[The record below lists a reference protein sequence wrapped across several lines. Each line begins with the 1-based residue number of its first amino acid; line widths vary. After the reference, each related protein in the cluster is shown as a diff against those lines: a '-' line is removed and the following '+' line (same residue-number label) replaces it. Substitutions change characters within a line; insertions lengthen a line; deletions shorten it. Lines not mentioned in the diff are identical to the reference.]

1 MTSYSHWREK
11 GRIVSEGLFKQTPPF
26 FLVIGLCPAL
36 AVTTAAINGVV
47 MGLAV
52 TFVLM
57 GAEVIISLL
66 RRWIPRTIRIPVYVI
81 IIAMMVTV
89 IDLVLAGTVPAIHRV
104 LGIFVPLI
112 VVNCTILGR
121 VEAFGALNTPDR
133 AAADALG
140 YGLGYMW
147 ALVVIGSIREILG
160 RGTWFSLSI
169 FPEGMPTV
177 DLFKLPPGAFVTMAL
192 VLAGLNLLR
201 RRKGTAT
208 QHGQPIPIVSR
219 HTTS

>member
-1 MTSYSHWREK
+1 MPRYSYWREK
-11 GRIVSEGLFKQTPPF
+11 GRLVTEGLFRQTPPF

-36 AVTTAAINGVV
+36 AVTTAAVNGVI

-66 RRWIPRTIRIPVYVI
+66 RKWIPRTIRIPVYVI
-81 IIAMMVTV
+81 IIAVLVTV

-112 VVNCTILGR
+112 VVNCIILGR
-121 VEAFGALNTPDR
+121 VEAFGSVNTPDR

-147 ALVVIGSIREILG
+147 ALVAIGSIRELLG
-160 RGTWFSLSI
+160 NGTWFSLQI
-169 FPEGMPTV
+169 VPEGLPTV
-177 DLFKLPPGAFVTMAL
+177 DLFRLAPGAFVTMAL
-192 VLAGLNLLR
+192 VLAGLNVLR
-201 RRKGTAT
+201 RPKGAAA
-208 QHGQPIPIVSR
+208 QSSQPIPVVSR
-219 HTTS
+219 NTAS

>member
-1 MTSYSHWREK
+1 MAQYSFWREK
-11 GRIVSEGLFKQTPPF
+11 WRLISEGLFRDTPPF

-47 MGLAV
+47 MGIAV

-66 RRWIPRTIRIPVYVI
+66 RKSIPRTIRIPVYVI
-81 IIAMMVTV
+81 IIAVLVTV

-121 VEAFGALNTPDR
+121 VEAFAAHNTPAN

-140 YGLGYMW
+140 
-147 ALVVIGSIREILG
+147 
-160 RGTWFSLSI
+160 
-169 FPEGMPTV
+169 
-177 DLFKLPPGAFVTMAL
+177 
-192 VLAGLNLLR
+192 
-201 RRKGTAT
+201 
-208 QHGQPIPIVSR
+208 
-219 HTTS
+219 

>member
-1 MTSYSHWREK
+1 MAQYSFWREK
-11 GRIVSEGLFKQTPPF
+11 WRLISEGLFRDTPPF

-36 AVTTAAINGVV
+36 AVTTAAINGVI
-47 MGLAV
+47 MGIAV

-66 RRWIPRTIRIPVYVI
+66 RKWIPRTIRIPVYVI
-81 IIAMMVTV
+81 IIAVLVTV

-121 VEAFGALNTPDR
+121 VEAFAAHNTPAN

-147 ALVVIGSIREILG
+147 ALVAIGSVREILG
-160 RGTWFSLSI
+160 NGTWFGLQI
-169 FPEGMPTV
+169 FPEGLPTV
-177 DLFKLPPGAFVTMAL
+177 DLFKLAPGAFVTMAA
-192 VLAGLNLLR
+192 VLAALNVIR
-201 RRKGTAT
+201 RRRAPTSEKNAA
-208 QHGQPIPIVSR
+208 IPVVSR
-219 HTTS
+219 NAAA